1 MRLVIHW
8 LFRNAFS
15 ENCLPFWCRA
25 GRLTSFNW
33 VTQRRCM
40 YAPLLLLSSWPELR
54 RDLFLVCR
62 SLIGQWQSC
71 FSQCSNHIKNDS
83 QWQSSQLEPFFRP
96 WMNKWNWLHFGWPVC
111 STTDRTVNHA
121 HKITCEKASR
131 VPALVGVLNLE
142 NTRNAKFASEKIL
155 QSNELMWISAHLSWI
170 MSVESSYFEA
180 DLLSRNHGLWTPR

>member
-1 MRLVIHW
+1 MLNHRV
-8 LFRNAFS
+8 
-15 ENCLPFWCRA
+15 
-25 GRLTSFNW
+25 GRLTSSNW
-33 VTQRRCM
+33 VTQIR
-40 YAPLLLLSSWPELR
+40 YLYPPLLLLSSWLELR

-111 STTDRTVNHA
+111 STTGRTVNHA

-131 VPALVGVLNLE
+131 VPALGGVFNLE
-142 NTRNAKFASEKIL
+142 NTRNAKVAWEKLL
-155 QSNELMWISAHLSWI
+155 QFWSFW
-170 MSVESSYFEA
+170 VESCQWNQVILKQTYF
-180 DLLSRNHGLWTPR
+180 